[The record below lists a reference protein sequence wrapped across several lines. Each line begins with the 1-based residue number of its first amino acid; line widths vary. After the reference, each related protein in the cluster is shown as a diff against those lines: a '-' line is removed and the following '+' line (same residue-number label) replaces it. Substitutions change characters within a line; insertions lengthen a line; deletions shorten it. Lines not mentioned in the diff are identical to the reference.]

1 MTSNAVYL
9 PFNNF
14 ETVWVSFFQI
24 KSKWIAREPATT
36 VPKAD
41 VVERGEVLLT
51 KNMLGSRSL
60 RERFAQDMQSTK

>member
-1 MTSNAVYL
+1 M
-9 PFNNF
+9 
-14 ETVWVSFFQI
+14 SFFQI
-24 KSKWIAREPATT
+24 KSKWKGREPATKT

-60 RERFAQDMQSTK
+60 RERFAQDIKKTKM

>member
-1 MTSNAVYL
+1 MVIVVY
-9 PFNNF
+9 F
-14 ETVWVSFFQI
+14 ETVWDVLFSNQI
-24 KSKWIAREPATT
+24 QMEGKGREPATKT

-60 RERFAQDMQSTK
+60 RERFAQDMKNTK